1 MLPQHGED
9 NAAQNLPNMALTEPA
24 ISRCWVVLYM
34 VTSIRPFLMVSLTLA
49 PSRTE
54 PTVSKMLAK
63 MQACFRVTTPE
74 PTAVPNEFA
83 TSLAPTEKASTKA
96 MTKPR
101 ISIHR
106 YLSSGPVAGATVLT
120 NSVAAV
126 LATSVAA
133 VDAIPGAAALTN
145 KNYCAAFR
153 RVNRMSM
160 RYQRHSNK

>member
-1 MLPQHGED
+1 
-9 NAAQNLPNMALTEPA
+9 MALTEPA
-24 ISRCWVVLYM
+24 ISRCWVLLYM

-96 MTKPR
+96 ITKPR
-101 ISIHR
+101 TSIHR
-106 YLSSGPVAGATVLT
+106 YFTSGPVAAASVLAI
-120 NSVAAV
+120 SVAAV
-126 LATSVAA
+126 LATSAAA
-133 VDAIPGAAALTN
+133 VDAIPRAAAFTN
-145 KNYCAAFR
+145 KKYCAAFR
-153 RVNRMSM
+153 RVNRKSM
-160 RYQRHSNK
+160 RYHRRSNK